1 MILAGDVGATKTH
14 LALFEMAEPRKCV
27 ADEKYKSR
35 DYDSLTAIIKK
46 FLSGKNIKISRA
58 CFGVPGAVVHGKCH
72 PTNLPWLTE
81 EANIAA
87 ALNIPLVRLINDLE
101 ANAFGIPC
109 LYPQEFFL
117 LNAGTAQAGNQALI
131 SAGTGL
137 GEAGLFWNG
146 EKQLPFATE
155 GGHASF
161 APENELESALLNYL
175 KREFEHVS
183 FERILSGTGL
193 CRIYQF
199 LLDTGQES
207 VNERIKIDAEAP
219 KTITERA
226 LKGSCKACKKAL
238 EMFVAIYG
246 SEAGNLALK
255 LFAVGGIF
263 IGGGI
268 APKIL
273 PALKEGEFIKR
284 FCAKGRMKTLLAQI
298 PIKVILNENTALLGA
313 AAYVNLSK

>member
-14 LALFEMAEPRKCV
+14 LALFELGEERKWI
-27 ADEKYKSR
+27 ADEKYKST

-46 FLSGKNIKISRA
+46 FLSGKNAKIARA
-58 CFGVPGAVVHGKCH
+58 CFGVPGAVIHGKCH

-81 EANIAA
+81 ETKIAD

-101 ANAFGIPC
+101 ANAHGILC
-109 LYPQEFFL
+109 LYPQEFYV
-117 LNAGTAQAGNQALI
+117 LNAGAAQEGNQALI

-137 GEAGLFWNG
+137 GAAGLFWNG
-146 EKQLPFATE
+146 IEQIPFATE

-161 APENELESALLNYL
+161 APESELETSLQKYL
-175 KREFEHVS
+175 SNEFGHVS

-193 CRIYQF
+193 YRIYRF
-199 LLDTGQES
+199 LIDSGLES
-207 VNERIKIDAEAP
+207 MKEPIKMEPAAP
-219 KTITERA
+219 KIITEKA
-226 LKGSCKACKKAL
+226 LNGTCKACKKAL
-238 EMFVAIYG
+238 EMFVDIYG

-255 LFAVGGIF
+255 LFAVGGVY

-273 PALKEGEFIKR
+273 PALKEGEFMKR
-284 FCAKGRMKTLLAQI
+284 FSAKGRMQSLLSQI

-313 AAYVNLSK
+313 AAYVRK